1 MTSSDK
7 NKKKMKYSDFIK
19 SQQPTIPSR
28 ELNESLEATLSKI
41 RRMYRNGKLMTF
53 REWSDEF
60 SEILDALGK

>member
-1 MTSSDK
+1 VTSSDK

-53 REWSDEF
+53 REWAEEF
-60 SEILDALGK
+60 GEILDSLG